1 MVPMAPVAGY
11 GTPFV
16 PFAGGGGMSF
26 SMSMQGDMSL
36 ALPLLGRLASAVFS
50 PNIEP
55 IRNDLLS
62 FLAGRIPGDAM
73 TKADALK
80 LLEELDKRL
89 EKRFQ
94 SMEDLVK
101 SSAKGKDGKDSK
113 DGKDA
118 TPKPVGRSP
127 ELDRAEAE
135 LRASL
140 DKWDAAPRAVKSTDL
155 DRVQAELQVS
165 LDRWNTA
172 PRLTNARKLDRR
184 PQVSQ
189 DTVAADA
196 ARRSA
201 SRSAAGAQ

>member
-94 SMEDLVK
+94 NMEDLVK
-101 SSAKGKDGKDSK
+101 SSAAKPADGTKPT
-113 DGKDA
+113 GKDA
-118 TPKPVGRSP
+118 KDTSPKPTGTYRSP
-127 ELDRAEAE
+127 EIEKARTELQAMLDQGS
-135 LRASL
+135 ASS
-140 DKWDAAPRAVKSTDL
+140 PSTKANEIKQA
-155 DRVQAELQVS
+155 RAELQAMLNQPPASQAV
-165 LDRWNTA
+165 A
-172 PRLTNARKLDRR
+172 GARKLNHG
-184 PQVSQ
+184 QGAS
-189 DTVAADA
+189 ASA
-196 ARRSA
+196 ARAR
-201 SRSAAGAQ
+201 